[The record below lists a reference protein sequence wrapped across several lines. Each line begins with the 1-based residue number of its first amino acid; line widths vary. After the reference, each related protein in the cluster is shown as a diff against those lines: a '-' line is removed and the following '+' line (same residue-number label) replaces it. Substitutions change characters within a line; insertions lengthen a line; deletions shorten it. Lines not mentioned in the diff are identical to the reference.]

1 MDFIP
6 QQNKE
11 LEKKLND
18 EILKNKK
25 LEEENRQLKEKLN
38 IINQNYTNEIEKL
51 KSDLL
56 KANKIISNF
65 QNNQLINNNDSN
77 ETKKLKEEN
86 MNLKYQLILKE
97 NEIKDLQNKI
107 QNNIIINQP
116 KYNMNEIIVITFIST
131 DSSVVEGIKCLPS
144 DVFAEVEEKLY
155 KKYDELRNTN
165 NMFTVNAKPVLRF
178 KKISENNI
186 KDGDKIQLF
195 KLE

>member
-56 KANKIISNF
+56 KANKIISK
-65 QNNQLINNNDSN
+65 NQI
-77 ETKKLKEEN
+77 
-86 MNLKYQLILKE
+86 Y
-97 NEIKDLQNKI
+97 
-107 QNNIIINQP
+107 
-116 KYNMNEIIVITFIST
+116 
-131 DSSVVEGIKCLPS
+131 
-144 DVFAEVEEKLY
+144 
-155 KKYDELRNTN
+155 
-165 NMFTVNAKPVLRF
+165 
-178 KKISENNI
+178 
-186 KDGDKIQLF
+186 
-195 KLE
+195 

>member
-56 KANKIISNF
+56 KANKIISSF

-77 ETKKLKEEN
+77 ENKKLKEEN

>member
-65 QNNQLINNNDSN
+65 QNNQ
-77 ETKKLKEEN
+77 
-86 MNLKYQLILKE
+86 
-97 NEIKDLQNKI
+97 
-107 QNNIIINQP
+107 
-116 KYNMNEIIVITFIST
+116 
-131 DSSVVEGIKCLPS
+131 
-144 DVFAEVEEKLY
+144 
-155 KKYDELRNTN
+155 
-165 NMFTVNAKPVLRF
+165 
-178 KKISENNI
+178 
-186 KDGDKIQLF
+186 
-195 KLE
+195 